1 MLGGLKQTLCVPG
14 PRDPTET
21 EIELCLSV
29 SCGGTGH
36 QWTAAEAR
44 ALGAAQVG
52 VASALLE
59 EVTIIPTIELPELMQ
74 DWGSRLSGEQTK
86 PCAHQDPGQR
96 TNEPTRVT
104 QTCP

>member
-29 SCGGTGH
+29 SCGGTGQ

-44 ALGAAQVG
+44 ALGAAHLG
-52 VASALLE
+52 VTSALLE

-96 TNEPTRVT
+96 ISEPTRVT